1 MSNNQEPI
9 QHIPESL
16 YGERRIMWFGFVHHV
31 SCCKIMVLAQLFDGI
46 STRKLVNGLAI
57 ISQQR
62 GIKMKKV
69 IINAPC
75 HLLVLFVKLEML
87 TS

>member
-16 YGERRIMWFGFVHHV
+16 YGERRITWFGLMHHV
-31 SCCKIMVLAQLFDGI
+31 SSVEEMVLAQLFDGI

-57 ISQQR
+57 ISQKR
-62 GIKMKKV
+62 WIKMKKV
-69 IINAPC
+69 IINALC
-75 HLLVLFVKLEML
+75 HLLVLFVKL
-87 TS
+87 

>member
-16 YGERRIMWFGFVHHV
+16 YGERRIKWFRLMHHV
-31 SCCKIMVLAQLFDGI
+31 SSGEEMVLAQLFDGI

-57 ISQQR
+57 VAQKR